1 MTFYE
6 VQLLNVSDDEK
17 KKKIIEILQDDNK
30 LNIALSKNDEQLIS
44 EIKYLKQKMK
54 FTKKQIKAN
63 RKMLLELMQECDIDN
78 IRNDLFK
85 YSKVG
90 GKLKVTKR

>member
-6 VQLLNVSDDEK
+6 VQLLNVTDDK
-17 KKKIIEILQDDNK
+17 KKNKIIEILQDDDK
-30 LNIALSKNDEQLIS
+30 LNISLSKNDEQLIS

-63 RKMLLELMQECDIDN
+63 RKMLLELMQECDIDSV
-78 IRNDLFK
+78 RNDLFK

-90 GKLKVTKR
+90 GKLKVSKR

>member
-6 VQLLNVSDDEK
+6 VQLLNVTDDKK
-17 KKKIIEILQDDNK
+17 KKKIIEILQDDDK
-30 LNIALSKNDEQLIS
+30 LNISLSKNDEQLIS

-63 RKMLLELMQECDIDN
+63 RKMLLELMQECDIDS
-78 IRNDLFK
+78 IRNDLFE